1 MNDRYMETDP
11 EARALLDDLVRAAQG
26 ERPGPQSMQRTV
38 VALGLGAA
46 TLTAATT
53 ATATGAAAA
62 AGKSAGMGL
71 SLLSIVKAA
80 AVGVVAGGI
89 ALGTAASTGLLS
101 PAPQAPSAVVSPAVA
116 AQEQQRAI
124 DPASKSGA
132 PAAAGTEQD
141 DDLQAGD
148 NAPSAPGARQQ
159 PGGLRRPALAPQ
171 LDDPV
176 STEGRAEAPASE
188 ATLADEVRM
197 LEAARSEI
205 SRRRAGAAIEILDR
219 YRRDFPDGRLALEA
233 EVLRIESLFRSGK
246 ATAAVGLA
254 DTFLAAN
261 PKSPLASRVRTMVR
275 DAQGAA
281 GGR

>member
-26 ERPGPQSMQRTV
+26 ERPGPLSMQRTV
-38 VALGLGAA
+38 VALGLGA
-46 TLTAATT
+46 TSLTAATT
-53 ATATGAAAA
+53 ATATGAAAVA
-62 AGKSAGMGL
+62 SKSAGMGL
-71 SLLSIVKAA
+71 SILSIVKAA
-80 AVGVVAGGI
+80 TVGVVAGGI
-89 ALGTAASTGLLS
+89 ALGAAASTGLLS
-101 PAPQAPSAVVSPAVA
+101 REPEAPSAVVSPAVA
-116 AQEQQRAI
+116 AQEQKRAT
-124 DPASKSGA
+124 DLASKSGV
-132 PAAAGTEQD
+132 PAAEGIEKD
-141 DDLQAGD
+141 DDPQAGD
-148 NAPSAPGARQQ
+148 NAPAAPGARQQ

-176 STEGRAEAPASE
+176 STEGREPMPANE

-233 EVLRIESLFRSGK
+233 DVLRIESLFRSGK
-246 ATAAVGLA
+246 ASAAVGLA
-254 DTFLAAN
+254 DKFLAAN
-261 PKSPLASRVRTMVR
+261 PTSPLASRVRTMVR

-281 GGR
+281 GER